1 MDEEDLRKYL
11 FVEVEIV
18 ERIISRM
25 GNNSF
30 LIKGWAV
37 TLVIASILFEG
48 IFPYHIIALVPWF
61 IFWLYDTNF
70 LKAEREYRELY
81 EWLINHR
88 LNNEEY
94 LLDVDRKNFKKR
106 FKSKVPCYSQTML
119 STKQL
124 AFYGTLFAIIIGATY
139 QSFIR

>member
-1 MDEEDLRKYL
+1 MIYHHLRVKRRN
-11 FVEVEIV
+11 EVVKNENNTVQNPARAIV
-18 ERIISRM
+18 
-25 GNNSF
+25 
-30 LIKGWAV
+30 
-37 TLVIASILFEG
+37 
-48 IFPYHIIALVPWF
+48 ALLPWL

-88 LNNEEY
+88 LNNEKY

-124 AFYGTLFAIIIGATY
+124 VFYGTLFAIIIGATY

>member
-1 MDEEDLRKYL
+1 MDEKILREYL
-11 FVEVEIV
+11 FAEVEIV

-30 LIKGWAV
+30 LIKGWTV
-37 TLVIASILFEG
+37 TLVVASILFEG
-48 IFPYHIIALVPWF
+48 IFPSARAIVALLPWL

-81 EWLINHR
+81 DWLINHR

-94 LLDVDRKNFKKR
+94 LLDVDRKNLKKR
-106 FKSKVPCYSQTML
+106 FKSKVPCYSQT
-119 STKQL
+119 
-124 AFYGTLFAIIIGATY
+124 
-139 QSFIR
+139 